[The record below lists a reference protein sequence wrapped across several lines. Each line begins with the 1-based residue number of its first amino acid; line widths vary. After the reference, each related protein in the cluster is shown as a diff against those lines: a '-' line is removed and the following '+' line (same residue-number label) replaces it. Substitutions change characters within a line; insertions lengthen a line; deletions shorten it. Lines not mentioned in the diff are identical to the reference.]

1 MSKSTHPSTV
11 WADIKKQIEFAI
23 IDGTYKNACK
33 MPSIAEV
40 AEIYSCGKS
49 TAQKVL
55 EEMYNEGIITK
66 QKGVGYFVKPF
77 VREKLLEKYMNVWET
92 ELNHSIK
99 EAYLL
104 GVDIKTLE
112 SIIVDKIKTIYS
124 R

>member
-1 MSKSTHPSTV
+1 MSKIWT
-11 WADIKKQIEFAI
+11 DIKKQIEFAI

-104 GVDIKTLE
+104 GVDINTLE
-112 SIIVDKIKTIYS
+112 NIIVDKIKTIYS